1 VREGREIAIG
11 SRARKYKSRP
21 VVKISHAVANPVVIA
36 QMSDDNNDWE
46 IWDAPTCTDPS
57 AMFLVIAAVVWAVL
71 RIWPISIPALA
82 FVSFFI

>member
-1 VREGREIAIG
+1 
-11 SRARKYKSRP
+11 
-21 VVKISHAVANPVVIA
+21 
-36 QMSDDNNDWE
+36 MSDDNNDWE

-82 FVSFFI
+82 FVSFFIWQFINAG